1 MYIWLSTVINAK
13 ECTTLNVRSSSFLK
27 NCLKNLGAC
36 RKWQTFWGK
45 IHSNELDE
53 RILRAVLRHAT
64 RVGTW
69 FTRKG
74 CFRDEVEWT
83 NIFGLTRK
91 RKIFISLLC
100 RKKICWLHPWSFPFR
115 FCHLKI
121 HFVIINQD
129 ELLES
134 SWPLRQRVFDA
145 RFSWT
150 KLVSQSGFD
159 SGLIRSRW
167 C

>member
-27 NCLKNLGAC
+27 NCLKILWAC
-36 RKWQTFWGK
+36 RKWQKFWRK

-74 CFRDEVEWT
+74 RFRGEVEWT
-83 NIFGLTRK
+83 NIFGLTRE
-91 RKIFISLLC
+91 RKIFISLYYVAK
-100 RKKICWLHPWSFPFR
+100 RFADFIREAFR
-115 FCHLKI
+115 FAFAIWRFISLSSIKMNCLSLRGR
-121 HFVIINQD
+121 FVNVF
-129 ELLES
+129 LMLES
-134 SWPLRQRVFDA
+134 LEQNSFLN
-145 RFSWT
+145 
-150 KLVSQSGFD
+150 LVS
-159 SGLIRSRW
+159 IRAW
-167 C
+167 